1 MYGSIDRHIDRSIG
15 RMIDRSVGGLIPQVW
30 VKKLRDEHT

>member
-30 VKKLRDEHT
+30 VKKIER